1 MKTQVLAKA
10 VISAAAGRSGLVALE
25 WAGPG
30 VGGGI
35 VFPLSVSVSLALE
48 LLLSDVLVGVSG
60 GGGLF
65 LLKGGGV
72 GGSDGNKNGDD

>member
-1 MKTQVLAKA
+1 M
-10 VISAAAGRSGLVALE
+10 ISAAAKRSGLVALE

-48 LLLSDVLVGVSG
+48 LLLSDVLVGVSS
-60 GGGLF
+60 GLF
-65 LLKGGGV
+65 LLNGGGL
-72 GGSDGNKNGDD
+72 GSDGKNGEDE

>member
-1 MKTQVLAKA
+1 MKAQALAGA
-10 VISAAAGRSGLVALE
+10 VVSSAAGRSGLVALE

-35 VFPLSVSVSLALE
+35 VFPLSVSVGLALE

-60 GGGLF
+60 GGGGF

-72 GGSDGNKNGDD
+72 GGSDGKNGEDE